1 MQLNGLTIDTWA
13 DRLVNPLSASALAL
27 MSKIV
32 WH

>member
-1 MQLNGLTIDTWA
+1 MQLNGLTRHMG

-27 MSKIV
+27 TSKIV